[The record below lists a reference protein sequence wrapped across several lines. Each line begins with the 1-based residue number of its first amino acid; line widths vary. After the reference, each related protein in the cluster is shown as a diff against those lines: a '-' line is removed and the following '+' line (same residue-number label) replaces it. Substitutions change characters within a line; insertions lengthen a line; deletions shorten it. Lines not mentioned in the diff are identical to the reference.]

1 MDLVQA
7 ETSEQ
12 IETARELF
20 REYQEWLGISLCFQ
34 NFDDEVANLPGDY
47 RMPNG
52 RLLIAI
58 KDGDVVGC
66 IALRKLTDD
75 ACEMKRLFLRPQ
87 FRGEG
92 LGREMVQRIIDE
104 AREIGYERM
113 RLDTLPRWM
122 DQAIA
127 LYEQFGFRD
136 IPPYYD
142 NPVAGARFM
151 ELIL

>member
-87 FRGEG
+87 FRGQG

>member
-34 NFDDEVANLPGDY
+34 NFDDEVANLPADY

-58 KDGDVVGC
+58 KDSDVVGC

-87 FRGEG
+87 FRGQG

>member
-12 IETARELF
+12 TETARELF

-87 FRGEG
+87 FRGQG

-122 DQAIA
+122 DKAIA

>member
-34 NFDDEVANLPGDY
+34 NFDDEVANLPADY

-87 FRGEG
+87 FRGQG

>member
-7 ETSEQ
+7 KTSEQ

-34 NFDDEVANLPGDY
+34 NFDDEVANLPADY

>member
-34 NFDDEVANLPGDY
+34 NFDDEVANLPADY